1 MIYHLFK
8 KLIKLATRFFCKEL
22 TVVNRPVFKTK
33 GPLLVVANHPN
44 SFLDAILI
52 GAQFSEK
59 VHFLARGDA
68 FNKKHHRF
76 FLRMLNMIPVYRL
89 SEGKE
94 NLHLNEYA
102 FAESRRI
109 LAKGGI
115 VLIFIEGIC
124 INSHELQP
132 FKKGAA
138 RIAMSPE
145 LQQKL
150 LILPVAITYDSFYR
164 MGKRVRIA
172 ASTPTPASTLLP
184 FPEPARNYTFF
195 NRQLRAVLEVLIQ
208 LPQNTKQPV
217 PQWAKPMVITGK
229 ILHYPLY
236 RFISGTI
243 RLKTRGTVFYD
254 SVLFAALFV
263 VYPVYLL
270 LLGILLICIQVPP
283 VFVWMIVLL
292 HPLSARTRVLF
303 SA

>member
-1 MIYHLFK
+1 M
-8 KLIKLATRFFCKEL
+8 RFFCKEL
-22 TVVNRPVFKTK
+22 TVVNRPVFRTK

-52 GAQFSEK
+52 GAQFTEK

-76 FLRMLNMIPVYRL
+76 FLRLLQMIPVYRL

-102 FAESRRI
+102 FTESRRI
-109 LAKGGI
+109 LAAGGI

-150 LILPVAITYDSFYR
+150 MILPVAITYHSLYR
-164 MGKRVRIA
+164 MGKQVRIA
-172 ASTPTPASTLLP
+172 GSTLIPASTLLP
-184 FPEPARNYTFF
+184 FEEPARNYAYF
-195 NRQLRAVLEVLIQ
+195 NRHLRSVLEEMIMF
-208 LPQNTKQPV
+208 PPIKNQPV
-217 PQWAKPMVITGK
+217 PLWAKPIVLIGK

-236 RFISGTI
+236 RLFSGFV
-243 RLKTRGTVFYD
+243 RSKTRGTVFYD
-254 SVLFAALFV
+254 SVLFASLLV

-270 LLGILLICIQVPP
+270 LLGLLLFSLQVHPDF
-283 VFVWMIVLL
+283 VFGIILL
-292 HPLSARTRVLF
+292 HPISARASVLF
-303 SA
+303 SD